1 MSNNITIKDANNT
14 NVALHTIEDST
25 SVHFNQSIPTDIANN
40 TATVVS
46 GGQAV
51 ASGMGALV
59 VAQRDALPA
68 GTNLIGGVS
77 VRGISDV
84 SVSPNG
90 LNIPVSIAGTIN
102 VATHAVTQSGAWTV
116 SVNDKVS
123 VAGVVAAT
131 QSGTWNVG
139 LNAGANLIGA
149 VSISPNG
156 LNIPVSLAPP
166 AYNLPVSVHPV
177 TQSGTWNVGLNAGTN
192 LIGAVS
198 VRGNIIGAVSIANIA
213 DVSVSPNGLNI
224 PVSLAP
230 PAYNLPVSVHPVTQ
244 SGTWNVGLNA
254 GTNLIG
260 AVSISP
266 NGLNIPVSL
275 APPTF
280 NVPVSIAAGRVSTA
294 GLVSVWD
301 ANTVVP
307 DTDAKVLQGFQHS
320 IAITAGYVFN
330 RISNTWDRMTGTSV
344 GLAIVGTVSVTG
356 PLPAGTNHLG
366 KVSVEGLSITGIG
379 TQLVSVGGPVST
391 QGVQIVGRDGSGNAR
406 VPYVD
411 ASGIARVSIEG
422 SLAVS
427 GSSMT
432 QTVGAAVTT
441 EGYPMLGSD
450 GTNARRLLTTT
461 NGALV
466 VHVSNTAPG
475 GGAGGSTM
483 TQTVGAAVTTEG
495 YPMLGSDGTN
505 ARRLLTTTAG
515 AVVVHVSNLQPAI
528 SVAGIVSV
536 VPDGTANWPVSIA
549 PPTFNLPVSVHPV
562 TQSGTWNVGLNAG
575 TNLVGAVSISPN
587 GLNIPVSV
595 ANIPAVTQS
604 GTWNVGINA
613 GTNLIGAVS
622 VRGTIIGSVSI
633 ANIADVSISPNG
645 LNIPVSL
652 APPTYNLPVSVH
664 PVTQSGTW
672 NVGLNAGTNLI
683 GAVSISPNGLNI
695 PVSLAPPAY
704 NLPVSVHPVTQ
715 SGTWNVGALTS
726 INSIVKVSIEGNL
739 AVSGSSMTHTV
750 GTAVTT
756 EGYPMLGSDGTNS
769 RRLLTTT
776 GGALIVHVSN
786 TAPGGSTG
794 GSTQLVSVG
803 GPVSTQGV
811 QVVGTDGTNART
823 LLTTTGG
830 ALVVHV
836 SNTAPGGASGGGGTV
851 MASIGGAVSN
861 QAVQIAG
868 SDTQNNARTIKTNV
882 SGAVFISTRTFMSQA
897 TFTRPADTTAYAA
910 GATAAPG
917 NAGDLIANS
926 TTNTAVTPLK
936 FRVARS
942 TGQNGGVAY
951 IRGARMFRTGGGLA
965 TGQHNIAGAI
975 RLHLFNT
982 NNRVSVANGDNGAFN
997 ASPVSN
1003 WMGYIDLVAI
1013 ACAPGL
1019 RTSGAVST
1027 QVYWGSPARTG
1038 EMLVNLSATQV
1049 SIQGLL
1055 ETRVAFTPIAS
1066 EVFTVQIEGF
1076 NG

>member
-1 MSNNITIKDANNT
+1 MPNNITIKDANNT
-14 NVALHTIEDST
+14 NVVLHTIEDST

-68 GTNLIGGVS
+68 GANLIGSVS
-77 VRGISDV
+77 I
-84 SVSPNG
+84 SPNG
-90 LNIPVSIAGTIN
+90 LNIPVSIAQKVRVSVNGGAIVGQNNLDGQGTQSGPFVHNQGSVFNRASNTWDRMTGTSVGLAVIQAGTWN
-102 VATHAVTQSGAWTV
+102 VGLNAGTALVGAVSISPNGLNIPVSLAPPTYNLPVSVHPVTQSGA
-116 SVNDKVS
+116 
-123 VAGVVAAT
+123 
-131 QSGTWNVG
+131 WNVG

-156 LNIPVSLAPP
+156 LNIPVSVAGTINV
-166 AYNLPVSVHPV
+166 ATHAV
-177 TQSGTWNVGLNAGTN
+177 TQSGAWAVSVSDKVSVAGLVGLNAGSN
-192 LIGAVS
+192 LI
-198 VRGNIIGAVSIANIA
+198 
-213 DVSVSPNGLNI
+213 
-224 PVSLAP
+224 
-230 PAYNLPVSVHPVTQ
+230 
-244 SGTWNVGLNA
+244 
-254 GTNLIG
+254 
-260 AVSISP
+260 
-266 NGLNIPVSL
+266 
-275 APPTF
+275 
-280 NVPVSIAAGRVSTA
+280 GRVSTA

-307 DTDAKVLQGFQHS
+307 DTDAKVWQGFQNS
-320 IAITAGYVFN
+320 LGVATNYVFN
-330 RISNTWDRMTGTSV
+330 RASNTWDRMTGTSV
-344 GLAIVGTVSVTG
+344 GLAIVGTVSITG

-366 KVSVEGLSITGIG
+366 RVSVEGLSISGVG

-391 QGVQIVGRDGSGNAR
+391 QGVQIVGRDGLGNAR

-441 EGYPMLGSD
+441 QGYPMLGTD
-450 GTNARRLLTTT
+450 GTNARGLLTTT
-461 NGALV
+461 GGALI

-475 GGAGGSTM
+475 GGAGGSSM
-483 TQTVGAAVTTEG
+483 TQTVGAAVTNQG
-495 YPMLGSDGTN
+495 YPMIGTDGTN
-505 ARRLLTTTAG
+505 ARIIRTDTLGRVSLADTFFNVGVNVALPAGTNLIG
-515 AVVVHVSNLQPAI
+515 AVSVSPNGLNIPV
-528 SVAGIVSV
+528 SVAGTITV
-536 VPDGTANWPVSIA
+536 GTHA
-549 PPTFNLPVSVHPV
+549 V
-562 TQSGTWNVGLNAG
+562 TQSGAWTVSVNDKVSVAGLVAATQSGAWNVGLNAG

-595 ANIPAVTQS
+595 ANTINVNTHAVTQS
-604 GTWNVGINA
+604 GA
-613 GTNLIGAVS
+613 
-622 VRGTIIGSVSI
+622 
-633 ANIADVSISPNG
+633 
-645 LNIPVSL
+645 
-652 APPTYNLPVSVH
+652 
-664 PVTQSGTW
+664 W
-672 NVGLNAGTNLI
+672 NVGLNAGTALI

-695 PVSLAPPAY
+695 PVSIANTVNVAT
-704 NLPVSVHPVTQ
+704 HAVTQ
-715 SGTWNVGALTS
+715 SGPWNIGAITS
-726 INSIVKVSIEGNL
+726 INSIVKVSIEGTF
-739 AVSGSSMTHTV
+739 AGGGGGSTMTQTV
-750 GTAVTT
+750 GAAVTNQ
-756 EGYPMLGSDGTNS
+756 GYPMLGTDGTNARGLLTTTGGALVVHIS
-769 RRLLTTT
+769 NALPAAGASMLQTVGAAVTNQGYPMLGTDGTNARGLLTTT

-786 TAPGGSTG
+786 TAPGGG
-794 GSTQLVSVG
+794 GG
-803 GPVSTQGV
+803 
-811 QVVGTDGTNART
+811 
-823 LLTTTGG
+823 
-830 ALVVHV
+830 
-836 SNTAPGGASGGGGTV
+836 GGGGTV

-882 SGAVFISTRTFMSQA
+882 SGVQFISTRTFMSQY
-897 TFTRPADTTAYAA
+897 TFARPADTTAYAA
-910 GATAAPG
+910 GTTAAPG
-917 NAGDLIANS
+917 AAGDLIANS
-926 TTNTAVTPLK
+926 TTAGSVIPLK

-942 TGQNGGVAY
+942 SGQNGGVAY
-951 IRGARMFRTGGGLA
+951 IRGARMYRTGGTA
-965 TGQHNIAGAI
+965 AAGQHNITGAI

-982 NNRVSVANGDNGAFN
+982 NNRVSVAGGDNAAMN

-1055 ETRVAFTPIAS
+1055 ETRIAFTPIS
-1066 EVFTVQIEGF
+1066 GEIFTVQIEGF